1 MTQIYDKSLTKAPI
15 KCMKLIVFPE
25 DINITETMRGLYD
38 FDDKCPLK
46 LEISYRE
53 GIHCNSNQ
61 NADRKA
67 LSNFPQSYL
76 RMELRKG
83 LRLQYSYYT
92 DLSDAVDTVAL
103 ENAFKRIKKDL
114 DIK

>member
-1 MTQIYDKSLTKAPI
+1 
-15 KCMKLIVFPE
+15 MKLVVFPE
-25 DINITETMRGLYD
+25 DIKIIETMRGLYD

-61 NADRKA
+61 NADKKA

-76 RMELRKG
+76 RMELRTG
-83 LRLQYSYYT
+83 LKLQYSYYI
-92 DLSDAVDTVAL
+92 DLSENVDTKAL
-103 ENAFKRIKKDL
+103 KNGFKRIKKDL